1 MRYRIRLHG
10 TWHITPAPTN
20 GDGKYKLESP
30 LIFEAGDYIPVVMKN
45 PYPFGAGPDAVY
57 YLLEKDG
64 RLGGFTLAFWR
75 HWNHDAHGAK
85 RVEIL
90 VEEG

>member
-10 TWHITPAPTN
+10 TLNIPPAPIN
-20 GDGKYKLESP
+20 GDGKYKFEAP
-30 LIFEAGDYIPVVMKN
+30 LVFEAGDYVPIVRKN
-45 PYPFGAGPDAVY
+45 PYPYGAGPDADY

-64 RLGGFTLAFWR
+64 RLGGFTLRYWRFWSS
-75 HWNHDAHGAK
+75 DALGAQ
-85 RVEIL
+85 RIEVF